1 MTTNDGIVDVSTG
14 RIGRQRGMEHSTA
27 NVKQIIYYN
36 ADDVVLYIDEIYN
49 VGTYEEKSYRQMFY
63 YSDPATS
70 SGVDH
75 TTTIWP
81 WGRI

>member
-14 RIGRQRGMEHSTA
+14 RIGRQIGMVHSTA

-36 ADDVVLYIDEIYN
+36 AENVVLHIDEIYN
-49 VGTYEEKSYRQMFY
+49 VGTYEEKAYRQIFY
-63 YSDPATS
+63 YSDVTN
-70 SGVDH
+70 SGIDH

-81 WGRI
+81 WERI

>member
-14 RIGRQRGMEHSTA
+14 RIGRQPGMVHSTA

-36 ADDVVLYIDEIYN
+36 ADDVVLHIDEIYN
-49 VGTYEEKSYRQMFY
+49 VGTYEEKAYRQIFY
-63 YSDPATS
+63 YSDVTN
-70 SGVDH
+70 SGIDH

-81 WGRI
+81 WNRI